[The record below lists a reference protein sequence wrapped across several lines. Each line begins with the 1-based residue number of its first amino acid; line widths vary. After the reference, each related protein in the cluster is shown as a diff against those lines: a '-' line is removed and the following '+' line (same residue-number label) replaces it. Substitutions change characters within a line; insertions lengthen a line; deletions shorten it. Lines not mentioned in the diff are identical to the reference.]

1 MSKVFKKCN
10 GKYFL
15 SELVNWKVGE
25 EQEADKSN
33 HMRPQ
38 DGTCRQKQKETAVWA
53 GQKGDEKKITTKFL

>member
-1 MSKVFKKCN
+1 M
-10 GKYFL
+10 
-15 SELVNWKVGE
+15 GE